1 MNRTAPT
8 LTIHAAYCAH
18 QRVARAT
25 CQACVTACPRQAW
38 QLLDEGLSF
47 DADRCD
53 SCGLCVAACPLEAL
67 EIPAP
72 TPIVATDGER
82 TLWLACERAG
92 IPPSDSAPGD
102 TGFTPCLH
110 TLTPDWVLHWQQRH
124 RITQLRL
131 ASGDCA
137 ACDRRPAETLHRRW
151 QPVAER
157 LTRAGQPVPAL
168 VPTDARQ
175 WLARANRSD
184 QPDPRR
190 RRFLG
195 RLLQGPGTPTRD
207 PTRAS
212 TMTPLTSGRR
222 HLVRTLAT
230 VMGDRTIAPLWQ
242 LRLDP
247 DRCTWCMACV
257 KLCPEQAL
265 TQHADPD
272 ETVDH
277 FTLHA
282 ARCTGCTLCLDVCDS
297 QALSL
302 SGPDQPRSPHPQVF
316 ELQREICPVCRV
328 TYHRQRP
335 PRNAASHESEPCP
348 TCRRGRPVWPDR
360 VVQATAPTGGDAA

>member
-110 TLTPDWVLHWQQRH
+110 ALTPDWVLHWQQRH

-137 ACDRRPAETLHRRW
+137 ACDRRPAETLQRRW

-157 LTRAGQPVPAL
+157 LTRAGRPAPAL
-168 VPTDARQ
+168 MPTDARQ
-175 WLARANRSD
+175 WQARANRAD

-195 RLLQGPGTPTRD
+195 QLLQGPAAPARNLAQRS
-207 PTRAS
+207 PQA
-212 TMTPLTSGRR
+212 PLTSGRR
-222 HLVRTLAT
+222 RLVHTLASEP
-230 VMGDRTIAPLWQ
+230 GGPAAPLWR

-247 DRCTWCMACV
+247 HRCTWCMACSN
-257 KLCPEQAL
+257 LCPEQAL
-265 TQHADPD
+265 TQTADPD
-272 ETVDH
+272 GTVQH
-277 FTLHA
+277 LTFHP
-282 ARCTGCTLCLDVCDS
+282 ARCTGCALCLDVCDS
-297 QALSL
+297 NALAL
-302 SGPDQPRSPHPQVF
+302 AGPDQPHAPGPNVF
-316 ELQREICPVCRV
+316 ELEGVRCPVCRV
-328 TYHRQRP
+328 SHLRLRP
-335 PRNAASHESEPCP
+335 ASAAAAGHPPEPCP
-348 TCRRGRPVWPDR
+348 TCRRGRPVRHDR
-360 VVQATAPTGGDAA
+360 VVQTPTTSEGKAA

>member
-1 MNRTAPT
+1 MNRTTPA
-8 LTIHAAYCAH
+8 LTIHAERCAH
-18 QRVARAT
+18 QRVAGAT
-25 CQACVTACPRQAW
+25 CRACVASCARQAW

-53 SCGLCVAACPLEAL
+53 GCGLCVAACPLEAL
-67 EIPAP
+67 EVPAP

-82 TLWLACERAG
+82 LLWLACERAG
-92 IPPSDSAPGD
+92 IAPPDGTPDPA
-102 TGFTPCLH
+102 GFTPCLH
-110 TLTPDWVLHWQQRH
+110 TLTPDWVLQWQQRH

-137 ACDRRPAETLHRRW
+137 TCERRPAETLQGHW

-157 LTRAGQPVPAL
+157 LSRAGQPVPTL

-175 WLARANRSD
+175 WQARANRSD

-190 RRFLG
+190 RNFLG
-195 RLLQGPGTPTRD
+195 RLLQGPGTPPRD
-207 PTRAS
+207 PARQNSLA
-212 TMTPLTSGRR
+212 PLTSGRR
-222 HLVRTLAT
+222 HLVHTLAAGPGGPT
-230 VMGDRTIAPLWQ
+230 TAPLWQ

-247 DRCTWCMACV
+247 DRCTWCMACA

>member
-1 MNRTAPT
+1 MNRSTPT
-8 LTIHAAYCAH
+8 LTIHAERCAH
-18 QRVARAT
+18 QRVASAT
-25 CQACVTACPRQAW
+25 CRACITACARQAW

-47 DADRCD
+47 DAERCD
-53 SCGLCVAACPLEAL
+53 GCGLCVAACPLEAL
-67 EIPAP
+67 AIPAP
-72 TPIVATDGER
+72 TPIVSTDGDR
-82 TLWLACERAG
+82 LAWLACERAG
-92 IPPSDSAPGD
+92 IAPPDGAPNPA
-102 TGFTPCLH
+102 GFTPCLH
-110 TLTPDWVLHWQQRH
+110 TLTPDWVLRWQQRH

-131 ASGDCA
+131 TSGNCA
-137 ACDRRPAETLHRRW
+137 TCDRRPDITLQERR

-242 LRLDP
+242 PRLDP
-247 DRCTWCMACV
+247 NRCTWCMACV

-265 TQHADPD
+265 NLRADPD
-272 ETVDH
+272 GTVDQL
-277 FTLHA
+277 TLHP
-282 ARCTGCTLCLDVCDS
+282 ARCTGCALCVDACDC

-302 SGPDQPRSPHPQVF
+302 AGPDQPHSQPQPVF
-316 ELQREICPVCRV
+316 ELQRETCPVCRV

-335 PRNAASHESEPCP
+335 AHGAASSEHAPCP
-348 TCRRGRPVWPDR
+348 TCRRGRPVRPDR
-360 VVQATAPTGGDAA
+360 VVQTSAPSAGNAT